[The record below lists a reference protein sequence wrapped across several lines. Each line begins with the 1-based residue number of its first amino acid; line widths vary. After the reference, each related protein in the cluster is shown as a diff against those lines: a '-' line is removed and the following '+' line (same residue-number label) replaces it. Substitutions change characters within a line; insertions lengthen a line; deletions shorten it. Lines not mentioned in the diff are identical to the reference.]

1 MNRGGRAAARPSAG
15 ALLALL
21 RGLDVLGALGVL
33 VLPGMLVGCG
43 DAPAARARHSVL
55 LVTFDTTR
63 PDAFG
68 CTGGRTGATPHV
80 DALAAEGIVFD
91 AARTVAPLTLPAH
104 ASMLTGLV
112 PLRHGLHD
120 NGLEALSPAAQS
132 LAELAREQGFATG
145 AFVGSL
151 VLDRAYGLD
160 QGFDVYTAP
169 ADVGDVHDLH
179 FSERPAAEVAADAI
193 AWLDG
198 AAREQPFFCWLH
210 FYDPHAP
217 HLPKLVTPAPPAPGD
232 PLGWT
237 AYLAEVQEA
246 DAALGRVIDVL
257 KRQQRYD
264 DTTILV
270 TADHG
275 ESFGAHG
282 EITHGM
288 YVYDATL
295 RVPFVLRRA
304 DRAHAGTRDAG
315 VASVVDVF
323 PTLADA
329 LGIEVPATDAVSLHE
344 GRAPSQ
350 RIAFCETYFP
360 WLAYGWSGLAGAWD
374 RELKYLHSSKSE
386 LYDLAQDSL
395 EERNLLPGAAA
406 RVAPYRAALEALARK
421 ARLSPAALRVDHA
434 TQMAAL
440 GYTGASSPPP
450 RWPEPLAES
459 DRRAPI
465 DGRDELRAV
474 MRGAELARGAR
485 WLEVL
490 VKLDEV
496 LATNPSN
503 WFALDR
509 RAYAL
514 LQLGRHAESLEA
526 YRRLERDGPAW
537 PATKANIATC
547 LLGLDRPAEA
557 LVELDLRIAANP
569 EDAWA
574 LETAARVAR
583 AMGDES
589 RALDYER
596 RRAGLGT
603 TKFAPTAP
611 PQNASR

>member
-1 MNRGGRAAARPSAG
+1 MSRGGRVAARASAG
-15 ALLALL
+15 ALLAL
-21 RGLDVLGALGVL
+21 VGAIAVSA
-33 VLPGMLVGCG
+33 VLVGCG
-43 DAPAARARHSVL
+43 DAAPAGRARHSVL

-68 CTGGRTGATPHV
+68 CTGGRAGTTPHV
-80 DALAAEGIVFD
+80 EALAAEGIVFES
-91 AARTVAPLTLPAH
+91 ARTVAPLTLPAH

-120 NGLEALSPAAQS
+120 NGLEALAPAAQT

-160 QGFDVYTAP
+160 QGFDVYTEP
-169 ADVGDVHDLH
+169 ADAGDVHDFH
-179 FSERPAAEVAADAI
+179 FPERPASEVADDAI

-198 AAREQPFFCWLH
+198 AARERPFFGWLH

-217 HLPKLVTPAPPAPGD
+217 HTPKHVKPATPAPDD
-232 PLGWT
+232 PQGWT
-237 AYLAEVQEA
+237 AYLAEVQET
-246 DAALGRVIDVL
+246 DAALGRVLDAL

-329 LGIEVPATDAVSLHE
+329 LGFEVAATDGVSLYD
-344 GRAPSQ
+344 GRAPRE

-374 RELKYLHSSKSE
+374 REFKYLHSSKSE
-386 LYDLAQDSL
+386 LYDLAQDPR

-406 RVAPYRAALEALARK
+406 RVAPYRAALEALAK
-421 ARLSPAALRVDHA
+421 KGRLSSAATGVDHSA
-434 TQMAAL
+434 AMAKM
-440 GYTGASSPPP
+440 GYTGASGPPP
-450 RWPEPLAES
+450 EWPEPLDDS
-459 DRRAPI
+459 QRRAPL

-474 MRGAELARGAR
+474 MRSAELAHGAR

-490 VKLDEV
+490 VKLEEV
-496 LATNPSN
+496 LAANPSN
-503 WFALDR
+503 WIALDH

-514 LQLGRHAESLEA
+514 LQLNRHAESLEA
-526 YRRLERDGPAW
+526 YRRLEKDGPRW

-547 LLGLDRPAEA
+547 LIGLGRPAEA
-557 LVELDLRIAANP
+557 LGVLDERIAADP
-569 EDAWA
+569 
-574 LETAARVAR
+574 
-583 AMGDES
+583 
-589 RALDYER
+589 
-596 RRAGLGT
+596 
-603 TKFAPTAP
+603 
-611 PQNASR
+611 